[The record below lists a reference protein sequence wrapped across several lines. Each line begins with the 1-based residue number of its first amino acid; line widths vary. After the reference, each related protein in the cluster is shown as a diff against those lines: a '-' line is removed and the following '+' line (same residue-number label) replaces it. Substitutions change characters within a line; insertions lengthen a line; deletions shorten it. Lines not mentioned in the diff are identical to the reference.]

1 MQKRKQMQQ
10 VQHKI
15 KGKKY
20 KKHGKQT
27 HIPWTKSY
35 IKKCN
40 KKRNIN
46 IKTGKQQKF
55 KTKNKYM

>member
-1 MQKRKQMQQ
+1 MQQ